1 MPVLTGAEAL
11 KRKAAERAVRVVES
25 GMRLGLG
32 TGSTVRHVLDVLAER
47 LHTGK
52 LRQIIGVPTS
62 LATEKRARALGI
74 PIATLNELPHL
85 DVTIDGADEVG
96 PGLDLIKGHGGALL
110 WEKLVAHATERLIIV
125 ADDSKLVDRIGERV
139 ALPVEIIPFGWA
151 THMHFFSEFGCEAD
165 LRRRGDEPF
174 VTDGGH
180 YLVDCF
186 FPDGI
191 PDPVGVAAALKARVG
206 IVETG
211 LFIGMTEAAVIA
223 SPEGVRVIE
232 RKAAQ

>member
-1 MPVLTGAEAL
+1 
-11 KRKAAERAVRVVES
+11 
-25 GMRLGLG
+25 MRLGLG
-32 TGSTVRHVLDVLAER
+32 TGSTVRHVLDVLGER
-47 LHTGK
+47 MRAGK
-52 LRQIIGVPTS
+52 LRQIVGVPTS
-62 LATEKRARALGI
+62 LATEMRARELGI
-74 PIATLNELPHL
+74 PIATLNEMPHL

-125 ADDSKLVDRIGERV
+125 ADDSKLVDRIGDRV

-151 THMHFFSEFGCEAD
+151 THMHFFADFGCEAE
-165 LRRRGDEPF
+165 LRRKGDEPY

-180 YLVDCF
+180 YLIDCL

-211 LFIGMTEAAVIA
+211 LFVGMTEAAVIA
-223 SPEGVRVIE
+223 SREGVRVID

>member
-1 MPVLTGAEAL
+1 MIETEAL
-11 KRKAAERAVRVVES
+11 KRKAGERAVRFVES

-47 LHTGK
+47 LSAGE
-52 LRQIIGVPTS
+52 LRDIVGVPTS
-62 LATEKRARALGI
+62 RATESRARELGI
-74 PIATLNELPHL
+74 PIVTLNDLPRL

-110 WEKLVAHATERLIIV
+110 WEKLVACATDRLIIV
-125 ADDSKLVDRIGERV
+125 ADDSKRVSRIGSRV
-139 ALPVEIIPFGWA
+139 ALPVEVIPFGWA
-151 THMHFFSEFGCEAD
+151 THTPFFAELGCEAT
-165 LRRRGDEPF
+165 LRRREGVPV

-180 YLVDCF
+180 YLVDCA

-191 PDPVGVAAALKARVG
+191 EDPAGVATVLKARAG

-211 LFIGMTEAAVIA
+211 LFIGLTYAAVIA
-223 SPEGVRVIE
+223 AADGVHVLE
-232 RKAAQ
+232 RGDTG